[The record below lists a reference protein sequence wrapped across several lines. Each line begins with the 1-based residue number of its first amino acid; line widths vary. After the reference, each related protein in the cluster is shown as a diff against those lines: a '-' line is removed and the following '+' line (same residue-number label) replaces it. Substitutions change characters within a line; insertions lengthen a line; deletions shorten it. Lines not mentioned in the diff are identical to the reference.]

1 MIMSLEEKK
10 QEVIEDFSV
19 YDEWLDK
26 YEYLIELGKTL
37 EAYPEEEKTEDKL
50 IKGCQSRVWLD
61 YELKDGKLYFR
72 ADSDAIITKGIISL
86 LLSVYSGRT
95 PSEIAADDFDF
106 VEKIGLKENL
116 SPTRANGLVSMI
128 DTIKWIANDAAAK
141 EQMAGQAGHDENTQA
156 GHDENTQAGHDEN
169 TQAGHD
175 GAVIPG
181 STGNP
186 SKDVLSA
193 EDVAAL
199 QPLYADVILA
209 LKQVYDPEI
218 PVNIYDLGL
227 IYELNIDKDRKVSI
241 VMTFTAPNC
250 PMADEVMHEVEDC
263 VKRVPGVTGC
273 SIELTFEPVWDR
285 SMLSEEAR
293 VDLGLDYEEDDYGK
307 LS

>member
-1 MIMSLEEKK
+1 MSLEDKK
-10 QEVIEDFSV
+10 QAVIGEFSM

-26 YEYLIELGKTL
+26 YEYLIELGKAL
-37 EAYPEEEKTEDKL
+37 EAYPEEQKTEEKL

-61 YELKDGKLYFR
+61 YEMKDGKLYFR

-86 LLSVYSGRT
+86 LISVYSGRT
-95 PSEIAADDFDF
+95 PAEIAADDFGF
-106 VEKIGLKENL
+106 VDQIGLKENL

-128 DTIKWIANDAAAK
+128 DTIKWVANEMAEKEKMAA
-141 EQMAGQAGHDENTQA
+141 QAGHDEK
-156 GHDENTQAGHDEN
+156 G
-169 TQAGHD
+169 
-175 GAVIPG
+175 
-181 STGNP
+181 
-186 SKDVLSA
+186 VLTA

-250 PMADEVMHEVEDC
+250 PMADEVMHEVEDS

-293 VDLGLDYEEDDYGK
+293 VDLGLDYEEDEYGK

>member
-1 MIMSLEEKK
+1 MSLEEKK
-10 QEVIEDFSV
+10 QAVIEEFSM

-26 YEYLIELGKTL
+26 YEYLIELGKAL
-37 EAYPEEEKTEDKL
+37 EAYPEEKKTEEKL

-86 LLSVYSGRT
+86 LISVYSGRT
-95 PSEIAADDFDF
+95 PAEIAADDFGFIDQ
-106 VEKIGLKENL
+106 IGLKENL

-128 DTIKWIANDAAAK
+128 DTIKWVANDTAAK
-141 EQMAGQAGHDENTQA
+141 EQMADQVGHD
-156 GHDENTQAGHDEN
+156 DV
-169 TQAGHD
+169 
-175 GAVIPG
+175 VIPG
-181 STGNP
+181 STGNL
-186 SKDVLSA
+186 SENVLTA

-250 PMADEVMHEVEDC
+250 PMADEVMHEVEDS

>member
-1 MIMSLEEKK
+1 MSLEEKK
-10 QEVIEDFSV
+10 QAVIEEFSM

-26 YEYLIELGKTL
+26 YEYLIELGKAL
-37 EAYPEEEKTEDKL
+37 EAYPEEKKTEEKL

-86 LLSVYSGRT
+86 LISVYSGRT
-95 PSEIAADDFDF
+95 PAEIAADDFGFIDQ
-106 VEKIGLKENL
+106 IGLKENL

-128 DTIKWIANDAAAK
+128 ETIKNAAREAAATAEAPK
-141 EQMAGQAGHDENTQA
+141 SE
-156 GHDENTQAGHDEN
+156 
-169 TQAGHD
+169 
-175 GAVIPG
+175 
-181 STGNP
+181 
-186 SKDVLSA
+186 VLTA

-227 IYELNIDKDRKVSI
+227 IYELNIDKDRKVSL

-250 PMADEVMHEVEDC
+250 PMADEVMHEVEDS

>member
-1 MIMSLEEKK
+1 MSLEEKK
-10 QEVIEDFSV
+10 QSVIEEFSM

-26 YEYLIELGKTL
+26 YEYLIELGKAL
-37 EAYPEEEKTEDKL
+37 EDYPEEGKTEDKL

-86 LLSVYSGRT
+86 LISIYSGRT
-95 PSEIAADDFDF
+95 PAEIAADDFGFIDA
-106 VEKIGLKENL
+106 IGLRENL

-128 DTIKWIANDAAAK
+128 ETIKAAA
-141 EQMAGQAGHDENTQA
+141 AS
-156 GHDENTQAGHDEN
+156 
-169 TQAGHD
+169 
-175 GAVIPG
+175 AVIP
-181 STGNP
+181 SEAKE
-186 SKDVLSA
+186 SAEVLTA

-199 QPLYADVILA
+199 QPLYTDVIQA

-227 IYELNIDKDRKVSI
+227 IYELNIDKERKVSI

-250 PMADEVMHEVEDC
+250 PMADEVMHEVEES

-273 SIELTFEPVWDR
+273 TIELTFEPVWDR

-307 LS
+307 LND